1 MLQVLAFQQDVNKLK
16 PGTIKDFP
24 GAFQDGTKWMLC
36 TALANIRDGKA

>member
-16 PGTIKDFP
+16 LGTIKDFP
-24 GAFQDGTKWMLC
+24 GAAHDGTRWMLG